1 MPRFPIHLF
10 LGLTGILPAQDA
22 PTSGEAIYAEHCASC
37 HGKHGE
43 GVPDEVETLVG
54 EEVVGVGRVA
64 EGLEEEMRGLVF
76 ELMEERKAREQERAR
91 ADAAELLCRQLQE
104 QLDRV
109 SRPI

>member
-1 MPRFPIHLF
+1 M
-10 LGLTGILPAQDA
+10 D
-22 PTSGEAIYAEHCASC
+22 
-37 HGKHGE
+37 K
-43 GVPDEVETLVG
+43 
-54 EEVVGVGRVA
+54 